1 MWQSVRDRSP
11 PRRTRVAVVQ
21 SHDDRATGVD
31 VRRRSNGFMREG
43 VNELMKIEATERP
56 VLAESGYWKGN

>member
-1 MWQSVRDRSP
+1 MC
-11 PRRTRVAVVQ
+11 AGVVQ

-31 VRRRSNGFMREG
+31 ARHRSDGFMREG

-56 VLAESGYWKGN
+56 VLAESGYYKGN